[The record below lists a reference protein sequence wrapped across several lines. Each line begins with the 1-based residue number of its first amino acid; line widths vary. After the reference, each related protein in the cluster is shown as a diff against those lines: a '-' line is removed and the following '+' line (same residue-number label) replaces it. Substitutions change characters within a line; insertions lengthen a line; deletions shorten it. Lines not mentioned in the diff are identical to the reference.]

1 MYGPRERRSSRVLRV
16 VVLSVFAAIALIPII
31 WLFLA
36 TFKTEADLFTLP
48 PPLLFRPTLQ
58 NYRYIVE
65 EGKFLLYL
73 RNSSIIAACTIVL
86 AVSVGSIGAYSLERG
101 RYRGKGPISYF
112 VLLFRMIPAI
122 AIVIPIFLVVRQVG
136 LINTR
141 IVLILAYTAFNLP
154 FITWM
159 MRGYIRTIP
168 REMEEAASIDGATR
182 WQIMLRVVFPV
193 STPGILSTSIFAF
206 LLCWNEFVVSLSL
219 TNTSKAATLPIYVLG
234 FITPQGLIWGELAA
248 STFLM
253 IIPAILFGVFAQ
265 RFIVEGLRA
274 GISR

>member
-1 MYGPRERRSSRVLRV
+1 
-16 VVLSVFAAIALIPII
+16 
-31 WLFLA
+31 
-36 TFKTEADLFTLP
+36 
-48 PPLLFRPTLQ
+48 
-58 NYRYIVE
+58 
-65 EGKFLLYL
+65 
-73 RNSSIIAACTIVL
+73 
-86 AVSVGSIGAYSLERG
+86 
-101 RYRGKGPISYF
+101 
-112 VLLFRMIPAI
+112 MIPAI

-168 REMEEAASIDGATR
+168 REMEEAASIDGASR
-182 WQIMLRVVFPV
+182 GQIMLRVVFPV

-206 LLCWNEFVVSLSL
+206 LLCWNEFVVALSL
-219 TNTSKAATLPIYVLG
+219 TNTSKAQTLPIYVLG
-234 FITPQGLIWGELAA
+234 FVTPQGLIWGDLAT

-274 GISR
+274 GISK